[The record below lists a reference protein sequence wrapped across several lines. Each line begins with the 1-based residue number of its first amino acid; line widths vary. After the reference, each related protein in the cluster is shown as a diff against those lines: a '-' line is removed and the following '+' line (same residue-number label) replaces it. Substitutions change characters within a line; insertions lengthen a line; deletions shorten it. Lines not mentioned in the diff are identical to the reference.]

1 MSKILLVEDDSITRL
16 LLKRD
21 LHLAGYEVSV
31 AKNGEEGLQQA
42 MQLRPALIICDWL
55 MPVMDGLQ
63 LCRYVKA
70 SPELANIFFIL
81 LTVREAIADR
91 VEGLDAG
98 ADDFLSKPVNLNELL
113 ARVRAGLR
121 LYQYQQDL
129 SEANQQLSCTL
140 RDLQRTQA
148 QLVQSEK
155 MSSLGQL
162 VAGVAHEINNPLGII
177 EGNLA
182 HATNY
187 LTRLLGLM
195 QLYQNHYPN
204 PGEEIENYA
213 EENDCKFIA
222 SDFPKVLESMGSGTS
237 RINEIVLSLRNF
249 SRLDEAEMK
258 FVDVHEGLDSTL
270 LVLQH
275 RLQATGQH
283 RGIQVIKEY
292 GDVPQVECY
301 PRQLNQVF
309 LNILNNAIDAI
320 KYKGMIL
327 QAACEKTR
335 ALVEE
340 TETPNSSG
348 EISLK
353 ELSNAKQTLANMKS
367 FTQKNSIMATEEFTV
382 ATLDALNSPPEEIL
396 PVTGDETAA
405 FQDDEESKFN
415 TDNAPESL
423 ASSYVPR
430 ITVHTQVVTSQ
441 SQELTDTGQPTIDQ
455 VVIRI
460 TDNGAGMTELTQ
472 KQLFD
477 PFFTTKPVGKG
488 TGLGLSISYQ
498 IVVQHH
504 GGNLDYQSEL
514 GQGTDFFIKI
524 PVRQPQLFNSI

>member
-1 MSKILLVEDDSITRL
+1 MSKILLVEDDSVTRL
-16 LLKRD
+16 LLRRE

-31 AKNGEEGLQQA
+31 ARNGEEGLQQA
-42 MQLRPALIICDWL
+42 RQLHPALIICDWV
-55 MPVMDGLQ
+55 MPLMDGVE
-63 LCRYVKA
+63 LCRSVKA

-129 SEANQQLSCTL
+129 SEANQQLNSTL
-140 RDLQRTQA
+140 RDLKRTQV

-187 LTRLLGLM
+187 LTHLLGLM

-213 EENDCKFIA
+213 EENDCEFIA

-237 RINEIVLSLRNF
+237 RINAIVLSLRNF

-258 FVDVHEGLDSTL
+258 LVDLHEGLDSTL

-275 RLQATGQH
+275 RLQAKGQQLA
-283 RGIQVIKEY
+283 IQVIKEY

-320 KYKGMIL
+320 KYKGMTL
-327 QAACEKTR
+327 QASSGKKRT
-335 ALVEE
+335 LVEE

-348 EISLK
+348 ETSLE
-353 ELSNAKQTLANMKS
+353 ELSYAKQRLANVKS
-367 FTQKNSIMATEEFTV
+367 FTQKNSAMATEEAV
-382 ATLDALNSPPEEIL
+382 ATLEAFNSSLEE
-396 PVTGDETAA
+396 VCDQTAVL
-405 FQDDEESKFN
+405 QGDEESTFN
-415 TDNAPESL
+415 TYNAPESL
-423 ASSYVPR
+423 ASSYVPC
-430 ITVHTQVVTSQ
+430 ITIHTQVIRRQ
-441 SQELTDTGQPTIDQ
+441 SQQLTDNGQPTIDQ

-460 TDNGAGMTELTQ
+460 SDNGSGMTELAQ
-472 KQLFD
+472 KHLFD
-477 PFFTTKPVGKG
+477 PFFTTKSVGKG

-504 GGNLDYQSEL
+504 GGNLDYKSEL
-514 GQGTDFFIKI
+514 GRGTDFFIKI
-524 PVRQPQLFNSI
+524 PIRQPQLFDSI

>member
-1 MSKILLVEDDSITRL
+1 MSKILLVEDDSVTRL
-16 LLKRD
+16 LLRRE

-42 MQLRPALIICDWL
+42 RQLHPALIICDWV
-55 MPVMDGLQ
+55 MPLMDGVE
-63 LCRYVKA
+63 LCRSVKA

-129 SEANQQLSCTL
+129 SEANQQLNSTL
-140 RDLQRTQA
+140 RDLKRTQV

-187 LTRLLGLM
+187 LTHLLGLM

-213 EENDCKFIA
+213 EENDCEFIA

-237 RINEIVLSLRNF
+237 RINAIVLSLRNF

-258 FVDVHEGLDSTL
+258 LVDLHEGLDSTL

-275 RLQATGQH
+275 RLQAKGQQL
-283 RGIQVIKEY
+283 RIQVIKEY
-292 GDVPQVECY
+292 GDLPQVECY

-320 KYKGMIL
+320 QYKGMTL
-327 QAACEKTR
+327 QASSEKTR
-335 ALVEE
+335 TLVEE

-348 EISLK
+348 ETSLE
-353 ELSNAKQTLANMKS
+353 ELSYAKQTLANVKS
-367 FTQKNSIMATEEFTV
+367 FTQKNSVMATEEAV
-382 ATLDALNSPPEEIL
+382 ATLEAFNSSPEE
-396 PVTGDETAA
+396 VCDQTAA
-405 FQDDEESKFN
+405 LQGDEESTFN
-415 TDNAPESL
+415 TYNAPKSL
-423 ASSYVPR
+423 ASSYVPC
-430 ITVHTQVVTSQ
+430 ITIHTQVIRSQ
-441 SQELTDTGQPTIDQ
+441 SQQRTDNGQLTIDQ

-460 TDNGAGMTELTQ
+460 SDNGSGMTELA
-472 KQLFD
+472 KKHLFD
-477 PFFTTKPVGKG
+477 PFFTTKPVGEG

-504 GGNLDYQSEL
+504 GGNLDYKSEL
-514 GQGTDFFIKI
+514 GRGTDFFVKI
-524 PVRQPQLFNSI
+524 PIRQPQLF